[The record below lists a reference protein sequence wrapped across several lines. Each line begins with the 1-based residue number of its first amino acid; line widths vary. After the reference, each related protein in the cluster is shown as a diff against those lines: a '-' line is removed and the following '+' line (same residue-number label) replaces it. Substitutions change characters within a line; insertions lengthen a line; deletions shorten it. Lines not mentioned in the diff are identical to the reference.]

1 VRSGTPPYNYKY
13 LVSRSCYLYNVN
25 VAIRTVTRKSVMRSL
40 SPLITVYKHMNVH
53 SLLAMAGMAGP
64 LLLVATDFT
73 AAFSTPDYSLVRDSI
88 SSLALTHLGWVQ
100 TIGFLFI
107 GLLVEIFT
115 AGLLFNVKGTWG
127 FHLSIGLLVFFG
139 FAMLIIGAFR
149 TDPVGAART
158 IEGRIHG
165 LAATSAFWIFPAA
178 LLAITPSFRKDPNWR
193 GIFRYTMVAGIL
205 AVPLVITLGVLKD
218 DISWF
223 GLLERIVV
231 ANMIIWVEVAAVRL
245 LFLSFKRGRPALDS
259 EKGHES
265 S

>member
-1 VRSGTPPYNYKY
+1 MS
-13 LVSRSCYLYNVN
+13 
-25 VAIRTVTRKSVMRSL
+25 I
-40 SPLITVYKHMNVH
+40 LITTRNFVIYTLAPVAGFVKRMNGT

-64 LLLVATDFT
+64 LLLIATDFT
-73 AAFSTPDYSLVRDSI
+73 AAFSNPDYNLIRDSI
-88 SSLALTHLGWVQ
+88 SSLALTSLGWLQ

-115 AGLLFNVKGTWG
+115 AGLLFNVKGARG
-127 FHLSIGLLVFFG
+127 FRFGIGLLVFFG

-165 LAATSAFWIFPAA
+165 LAATAAFWIFPAA
-178 LLAITPSFRKDPNWR
+178 ILALAPSLRKDPGWK
-193 GIFRYTMVAGIL
+193 GIFLYTVIAAVL
-205 AVPLVITLGVLKD
+205 AVPLVITLGVLKGN
-218 DISWF
+218 ISWF

-245 LFLSFKRGRPALDS
+245 LLISLKRARLSVDR
-259 EKGHES
+259 EKAYES
-265 S
+265 SPSLS

>member
-1 VRSGTPPYNYKY
+1 
-13 LVSRSCYLYNVN
+13 
-25 VAIRTVTRKSVMRSL
+25 VAIGTVIRKTVMRSL
-40 SPLITVYKHMNVH
+40 SPVIAIYKHMNVH

-64 LLLVATDFT
+64 LLLIATDLT
-73 AAFSTPDYSLVRDSI
+73 AAFSNPGYSLVRDSI
-88 SSLALTHLGWVQ
+88 SSLALANLGWLQ

-115 AGLLFNVKGTWG
+115 AGLLFNVKRTRG
-127 FHLSIGLLVFFG
+127 FHLGIGLMVFFG

-178 LLAITPSFRKDPNWR
+178 ILALAPSLWQDPRWK
-193 GIFRYTMVAGIL
+193 GIFLYTVIAGIL

-231 ANMIIWVEVAAVRL
+231 ANMIIWVEVAAIRL
-245 LFLSFKRGRPALDS
+245 LLLSFKWGRPAQDT

-265 S
+265 SPSLS